1 MHELLLM
8 NFEKFVNSWP
18 KQRTMENNKAMRT
31 WLDDFHLTHPLVI
44 AGPCSAETEEQ
55 VLKIANELKNTDV
68 SIFRAGIWKPR
79 TRPGGFEGVG
89 AIGLKWLQKA
99 KAETGLLMATE
110 VANAAHV
117 KLAIE
122 HDIDVLWI
130 GARTTVNPFAV
141 QEIADALQNT
151 DKIVL
156 VKNPVNPDLALWIGG
171 VERLYNAGI
180 KKLGVI
186 HRGFST
192 YEKTKYRNIPEWQIA
207 IELQSRFPDL
217 PLICDPSHIT
227 GRRDMIQ
234 EVSQQALDLN
244 YDGLIIE
251 THTNPDE
258 AWSDAAQQVTP
269 TVLKQIFENLRIRQM
284 TTEEDDY
291 NVEMIKLRAN
301 IDIADSKL
309 LEILGNRMKTAE
321 QIGALKKA
329 KNVAVLQNKRWNE
342 ILGKMI
348 LDGEEKGLSEEFIL
362 KLFKAIHQESIS
374 HQEKIIN
381 N

>member
-1 MHELLLM
+1 
-8 NFEKFVNSWP
+8 
-18 KQRTMENNKAMRT
+18 MENSTALRT
-31 WLDDFHLTHPLVI
+31 WLDDFKLEHPLVI

-55 VLKIANELKNTDV
+55 VLKIAHELKDSDV
-68 SIFRAGIWKPR
+68 SIYRAGIWKPR

-110 VANAAHV
+110 VANATHV
-117 KLAIE
+117 KLALE

-141 QEIADALQNT
+141 QEIADALQGT

-156 VKNPVNPDLALWIGG
+156 VKNPVNPDLALWLGG

-180 KKLGVI
+180 TKIGVI

-192 YEKTKYRNIPEWQIA
+192 YEKTKYRNIPEWQLA
-207 IELQSRFPDL
+207 IELQNKFPDL
-217 PLICDPSHIT
+217 PLIIDPSHIT

-251 THTNPDE
+251 THTDPDN

-269 TVLKQIFENLRIRQM
+269 TRLKQIFEDLKVRKETGQGADYDSKMAALRVSI
-284 TTEEDDY
+284 DDY
-291 NVEMIKLRAN
+291 DNKI
-301 IDIADSKL
+301 I
-309 LEILGNRMKTAE
+309 EILGKRMAVAGH
-321 QIGALKKA
+321 IGAVKKEF
-329 KNVAVLQNKRWNE
+329 NVAVLQNKRWNE
-342 ILGKMI
+342 ILDKMTAQ
-348 LDGEEKGLSEEFIL
+348 GAEKGLTEDFIVDI
-362 KLFKAIHQESIS
+362 FKAIHQESIT
-374 HQEKIIN
+374 HQEKVIN
-381 N
+381 QK